1 MARVDLVAAG
11 GAATLGVGI
20 LSSVILVTYGTGRPA
35 AAPPDDHNPEILC
48 TTFERSVSRCNDPM
62 GRPSADAGG
71 YDGP

>member
-35 AAPPDDHNPEILC
+35 AATSDDLNRGILF
-48 TTFERSVSRCNDPM
+48 TTPERSVFRCNDPM